1 MTRLFGGLF
10 RNFDFLRLWTAQG
23 LSVLGS
29 KLSELAIPLIA
40 VTMLDATPVQMGLLL
55 AAENLPF
62 LLIGLPAGVWVD
74 RMRKRPIMV
83 SADVVRALCLL
94 AIPICA
100 YFEMLSLAV
109 LFVVAF
115 GVGFMNVWF
124 DLAYGSYVPALVPR
138 DRLIEA
144 NSKLSISLSA
154 AETCGPAVGG
164 VLIQL
169 FGAPA
174 TILFNALT
182 FVFSGLLLGGI
193 KRREEA
199 PPPPAPGENLRK
211 TIGQGIRFIWNDL
224 LMRALTARLAGWHF
238 VVAAMEALLIIYL
251 TRTLGITPSVIGIL
265 FSVAGVGVL
274 IGAALGE
281 RIPQWIGTG
290 NTVSLSH
297 LVLAVVAL
305 LIPLA
310 QGPKWVQLAMVGFA
324 MFTWGF
330 CAVTYQITNVSLRQA
345 LSPEGMLARV
355 NAATRFASL
364 SIRPVSAIIGGYMGA
379 YLGLRNA
386 IWIILCIGLAFAIR
400 GLLSK
405 RVREVFHLP
414 EQRTMDVAAPIT
426 EAAT

>member
-1 MTRLFGGLF
+1 MASLFGGLF

-83 SADVVRALCLL
+83 SADAVRAVCLI

-100 YFEMLSLAV
+100 YFEVLSLPV
-109 LFVVAF
+109 LFAVAF

-164 VLIQL
+164 GLIQL

-174 TILFNALT
+174 AILFNALT

-193 KRREEA
+193 KRKEDA
-199 PPPPAPGENLRK
+199 PPPPEPGESLRK
-211 TIGQGIRFIWNDL
+211 TIGQGLRFIWNDL

-251 TRTLGITPSVIGIL
+251 TRTLEITPSVIGIL
-265 FSVAGVGVL
+265 FSVAGIGVL

-281 RIPQWIGTG
+281 RIPQRVGTG

-297 LVLAVVAL
+297 LVLALVAL

-345 LSPEGMLARV
+345 LAPEGMLARI

-364 SIRPVSAIIGGYMGA
+364 GIRPVSAIIGGYLGA

-386 IWIILCIGLAFAIR
+386 IWIILSIGLVLAIR
-400 GLLSK
+400 GLMSR
-405 RVREVFHLP
+405 RVRELVDLP
-414 EQRTMDVAAPIT
+414 EQRTAQVDAPVAETAS
-426 EAAT
+426 